1 MFNLL
6 GVTLLQPE
14 PVISSRI
21 PGGAEAIGGLLTTI
35 QDLLRNRYDDTTTSG
50 SRTLCVV
57 LGPLG
62 RIQLWLAAPPEEAT
76 SADEQELLRELS
88 QQIVAPEV
96 HDGPVALAVVFAIGA
111 EPPAEARLVLPD
123 EWHAIIQA
131 PDTTLNVEQIITR
144 LWASP
149 A

>member
-14 PVISSRI
+14 PVISARV
-21 PGGAEAIGGLLTTI
+21 PGGAEAIGALLTTI
-35 QDLLRNRYDDTTTSG
+35 QDLLRSRYDDTTTSG
-50 SRTLCVV
+50 SRTLCLA
-57 LGPLG
+57 LGPRR
-62 RIQLWLAAPPEEAT
+62 RIQLWLAAPPDDAASE
-76 SADEQELLRELS
+76 DEQALLRELS
-88 QQIVAPEV
+88 ERIVAPEV

-111 EPPAEARLVLPD
+111 EPPAEAQLVLPD

-131 PDTTLNVEQIITR
+131 SDTTLNVEQIITR
-144 LWASP
+144 LWASS